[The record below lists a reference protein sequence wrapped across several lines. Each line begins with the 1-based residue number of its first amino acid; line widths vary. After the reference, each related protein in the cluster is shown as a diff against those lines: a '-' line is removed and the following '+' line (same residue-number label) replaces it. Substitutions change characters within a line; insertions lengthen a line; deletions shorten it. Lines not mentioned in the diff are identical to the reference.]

1 MKRSSQIES
10 LRAVWLFER
19 CSHKELTLLASNT
32 TQVRVPAGKTLTREG
47 ERGHEFFVIISGKA
61 EATSRGVSVATL
73 GTGDFFGEMAL
84 LESQPRIATVTTT
97 EPTEVLVLNRQE
109 FTGVIDAMPSVDRK
123 MLTVLAARLRDIE
136 LRYLPA
142 DERLLTKIT

>member
-1 MKRSSQIES
+1 
-10 LRAVWLFER
+10 
-19 CSHKELTLLASNT
+19 
-32 TQVRVPAGKTLTREG
+32 
-47 ERGHEFFVIISGKA
+47 
-61 EATSRGVSVATL
+61 
-73 GTGDFFGEMAL
+73 MAL